1 VTCIQVL
8 ASKLSTNAKLQNLQ
22 DLNLRTFQGFSST
35 FKHLICFQALSR
47 ALKFLF
53 QIQAFSRI
61 SQAHYEPC
69 VENASSQASIHSH
82 PDAHIRTEKSRKR
95 WLQPR
100 LKGILCTGTQC
111 IIQWLVSCPV
121 TESSLSRRRWRRWQP
136 AYRPAPGSAVSPVS
150 HGPHGSYSASYSWR
164 RSTAAVQS
172 TTPGCRARMT
182 APASGRTRRCGCGST
197 PDWNNTHTHTHPF
210 NGPLSG
216 TTRVSRCQKGKT
228 NLDFTEARDSDWQW
242 HQLGRMQV
250 CTSLQTDNH
259 ASIPP
264 LIFLQAGCP
273 SCRPTNS
280 VKALKQT
287 IN

>member
-1 VTCIQVL
+1 MHTSACFKIVNKCKITKFARFKFKDFSRIF
-8 ASKLSTNAKLQNLQ
+8 TY
-22 DLNLRTFQGFSST
+22 FQAPYLFSST
-35 FKHLICFQALSR
+35 FKGLEVFIPNSSIFNV
-47 ALKFLF
+47 
-53 QIQAFSRI
+53 

-69 VENASSQASIHSH
+69 VENASSQASVHSH

-121 TESSLSRRRWRRWQP
+121 TESSLNRRRWRRWQP

-197 PDWNNTHTHTHPF
+197 PDWNNTHTHTHTP
-210 NGPLSG
+210 
-216 TTRVSRCQKGKT
+216 
-228 NLDFTEARDSDWQW
+228 
-242 HQLGRMQV
+242 
-250 CTSLQTDNH
+250 
-259 ASIPP
+259 I
-264 LIFLQAGCP
+264 
-273 SCRPTNS
+273 
-280 VKALKQT
+280 
-287 IN
+287 